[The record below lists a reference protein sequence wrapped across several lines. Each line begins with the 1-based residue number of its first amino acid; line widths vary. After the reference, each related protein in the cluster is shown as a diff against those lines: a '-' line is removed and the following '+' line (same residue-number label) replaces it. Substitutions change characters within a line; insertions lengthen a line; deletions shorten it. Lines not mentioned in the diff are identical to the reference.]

1 MHWAFFCKLCQTREP
16 LSYHEPMLF
25 SCRPSSPSSCLGKW
39 CLYDLHCSY
48 GLRRLS
54 PPQLFYVGLGFL
66 LLEIYPICVEEI
78 PQRMLATLFGI
89 ACTTGFVYLMRRIK
103 NESVLVR
110 DRTFIMKS
118 FDDIGFQLVNLSN
131 GEKAAYRPSSYF

>member
-1 MHWAFFCKLCQTREP
+1 MTCIALMDSDDYLPRNFF
-16 LSYHEPMLF
+16 ML
-25 SCRPSSPSSCLGKW
+25 
-39 CLYDLHCSY
+39 
-48 GLRRLS
+48 
-54 PPQLFYVGLGFL
+54 GLGFL
-66 LLEIYPICVEEI
+66 LLEIYPIGVEEI

-118 FDDIGFQLVNLSN
+118 FDDIGFQLINLSN
-131 GEKAAYRPSSYF
+131 GEKQHIDPHRIFKITQDYCQT